1 MVIKSTGFTDKDSKV
16 VMLFQKGDK
25 KAFELL
31 YDQFAP
37 VLFSVISRIVKDGKI
52 AELALS
58 KAFMQIWQNRKSYC
72 TQKGCIIVWLL
83 QFARNAAFSLSEKR
97 NSDNLVNFHTGSKEN
112 CSLELLDLML
122 IYGKTPVEVCQ
133 LLNISQDVFAA
144 KLKSAIQI
152 SHTKI

>member
-1 MVIKSTGFTDKDSKV
+1 MVIKSIGFTDKDSKI

-25 KAFELL
+25 RAFGLL

-58 KAFMQIWQNRKSYC
+58 KAFIQIWQNRKSYC
-72 TQKGCIIVWLL
+72 TQKGSITVWLL
-83 QFARNAAFSLSEKR
+83 QFARNAAFSLSEKG
-97 NSDNLVNFHTGSKEN
+97 NSGDPANFHTGDKEN
-112 CSLELLDLML
+112 CSPELLDLML
-122 IYGKTPVEVCQ
+122 IYGKTPVEICQ
-133 LLNISQDVFAA
+133 LLNISRDAFGAR
-144 KLKSAIQI
+144 LKSAIQI